1 MNVGR
6 TNFDDLRWR
15 GEKREEIEGQ
25 FRPRNP
31 RPSNRDWITNDRVG
45 FIFERDYSMKPIASF
60 FSPRL
65 SNISNRNAPTTRDRN
80 LRLWSESWI
89 SPVSFHF
96 LFSLSLS
103 LSSASHVPRRFTN
116 FAQKRERKR
125 ERCTRSVFDLE
136 KTVEECVN
144 ARTRD

>member
-1 MNVGR
+1 MKRSEYERGPNE
-6 TNFDDLRWR
+6 FDDLRWR
-15 GEKREEIEGQ
+15 GGKREEIEGQ

-31 RPSNRDWITNDRVG
+31 RASNRDWITNDRVG

-103 LSSASHVPRRFTN
+103 SASVLPLRTYHVDSRILPKKGRGKGRG
-116 FAQKRERKR
+116 
-125 ERCTRSVFDLE
+125 VLE
-136 KTVEECVN
+136 
-144 ARTRD
+144 AHSI

>member
-1 MNVGR
+1 MKRSEYERGPNE
-6 TNFDDLRWR
+6 FDDLRWR
-15 GEKREEIEGQ
+15 GGKREEIEGQ

-31 RPSNRDWITNDRVG
+31 RASNRDWITNDRVG

-103 LSSASHVPRRFTN
+103 LLPRS
-116 FAQKRERKR
+116 
-125 ERCTRSVFDLE
+125 CLY
-136 KTVEECVN
+136 
-144 ARTRD
+144 ARTT